1 METIFQDLRYGM
13 RMLVKNPSF
22 TIVAVIT
29 MALGIGANTALFS
42 VVNGVLLK
50 SLPFKEP
57 DRLMFALETNAKFP
71 PPGISSS
78 TLNYRDWK
86 EQSHSFE
93 TLSARQAFIA
103 NLTSSEQPEK
113 IQGEKVT
120 ADYFATLGVV
130 PLAGRT
136 FTEAEDRPGG
146 EPVILLSQGLWQ
158 RRFGGAANMVG
169 QTIPINGQAVTVIGI
184 MPNDY
189 RPNIEF
195 WMPIGITYQNADRNL
210 HNIQVIGRL
219 AANVSVEQ
227 AQTEMTAI
235 AGRLIE
241 QYPESNSGWG
251 IALVPYQSMVTF
263 NIRWALLTLLAAV
276 GCVLLIACANVAN
289 LLLARAAS
297 REREI
302 AIRLAMGA
310 TRGRLIRQVLTESVL
325 ISLIGGGFGVLIAL
339 WSAQALVSLNP
350 QGIPRAGEIGI
361 DGRVL
366 IFALLASLTAGIIFG
381 LVPAWQ
387 SSRANVNET
396 LKESGK
402 SSSGTGR
409 GHRLRAALVVIQV
422 AFAFILLVCAGLLIK
437 SFAQLRQVNVGFN
450 QQRLLTMQVTLPPA
464 QYARPSD
471 ILGFYR
477 DATQRLA
484 ALPGVISASGIS
496 QVPLAGGGPQFIFSV
511 EGRPLPTP
519 SEAPLASYRIVAA
532 DYFGTMNIPLIKGRT
547 FTDADNENAL
557 QVVAVNQNMAD
568 IMWPGED
575 PVGKRLTVGVP
586 APGEAPDW
594 ATVVGVVGNVKHTSL
609 SGETGMQMYQP
620 IAQTPFLGLGLG
632 RTMNFIMRTQL
643 EPVNLTESAR
653 SVIAGLNPTL
663 PVANVKTMETIISES
678 VAANRFNMSLFG
690 LFAAIAMSLTIVG
703 IFGVMN
709 YAVTQRT
716 QEIGIRMAL
725 GAQPGQVR
733 ALILKQGLVL
743 SSIGL
748 AIGLGGCFIVTR
760 WMASLL
766 FGVSTIDPL
775 ILTAVAVLLAAVALL
790 TCYIPAR
797 RATRVDPIIALRH
810 E

>member
-1 METIFQDLRYGM
+1 M
-13 RMLVKNPSF
+13 
-22 TIVAVIT
+22 
-29 MALGIGANTALFS
+29 
-42 VVNGVLLK
+42 
-50 SLPFKEP
+50 
-57 DRLMFALETNAKFP
+57 
-71 PPGISSS
+71 
-78 TLNYRDWK
+78 
-86 EQSHSFE
+86 
-93 TLSARQAFIA
+93 
-103 NLTSSEQPEK
+103 
-113 IQGEKVT
+113 
-120 ADYFATLGVV
+120 
-130 PLAGRT
+130 
-136 FTEAEDRPGG
+136 
-146 EPVILLSQGLWQ
+146 
-158 RRFGGAANMVG
+158 
-169 QTIPINGQAVTVIGI
+169 
-184 MPNDY
+184 
-189 RPNIEF
+189 
-195 WMPIGITYQNADRNL
+195 
-210 HNIQVIGRL
+210 
-219 AANVSVEQ
+219 
-227 AQTEMTAI
+227 
-235 AGRLIE
+235 
-241 QYPESNSGWG
+241 
-251 IALVPYQSMVTF
+251 
-263 NIRWALLTLLAAV
+263 
-276 GCVLLIACANVAN
+276 
-289 LLLARAAS
+289 LARAAS
-297 REREI
+297 REKEI

-325 ISLIGGGFGVLIAL
+325 ISLIGGAIGILIAL
-339 WSAQALVSLNP
+339 WSTQALVSLNP
-350 QGIPRAGEIGI
+350 QGIPRASEIGV
-361 DGRVL
+361 DSRVL
-366 IFALLASLTAGIIFG
+366 IFALLASVAAGILFG

-402 SSSGTGR
+402 SSSGHAR
-409 GHRLRAALVVIQV
+409 GHRLRGSLVVMQM
-422 AFAFILLVCAGLLIK
+422 AFAFMLLVCAGLLIK
-437 SFAQLRQVNVGFN
+437 SFAQLQRVNVGFN
-450 QQRLLTMQVTLPPA
+450 QQQLLTMQVTLPPA

-477 DATQRLA
+477 EAAQRLS

-496 QVPLAGGGPQFIFSV
+496 HVPLAGGGPQFIFSV

-519 SEAPLASYRIVAA
+519 SEAPITSYRIVAA

-568 IMWPGED
+568 AMWPGED
-575 PVGKRLTVGVP
+575 PVGKRVTVGVP
-586 APGEAPDW
+586 LPGEPPDW

-609 SGETGMQMYQP
+609 AGETGMQMYQP
-620 IAQTPFLGLGLG
+620 LGLG

-643 EPVNLTESAR
+643 EPANLTESAR

-725 GAQPGQVR
+725 GAQPSQVR

-743 SSIGL
+743 SAVGL
-748 AIGLGGCFIVTR
+748 TIGLGGCFIVTR
-760 WMASLL
+760 WLASLL

-775 ILTAVAVLLAAVALL
+775 ILAAVAVTLAAVALL

-797 RATRVDPIIALRH
+797 RATKVDPIIALKH